1 MNNNT
6 INLYLP
12 GLWALLRHA
21 GNETL
26 AEMPSLQLLQ
36 NRCDSLTEYTLESEA
51 HLLRHLGWQADE
63 EIDVPIAALEQ
74 LVEGGNGQSDS
85 FWFRA
90 DPVNLQED
98 QNYLMMS
105 YPSELNLDLQE
116 AEALA
121 DSINQHFDEDGWSIV
136 IADTKR
142 WYLKLDKPADIQTT
156 AAWRAV
162 GKDVFNLM
170 PAGNNSR
177 QWHSWLMELQM
188 LLFSHPVNE
197 ARVAQGQAAVS
208 GLWVWGGGELPLLS
222 PSTQYL
228 LRGDSL
234 FMQGVSRQSGCE
246 RKTLPENMSTVLDE
260 IPLNNEQ
267 LIMLEQ
273 ARSALLSGSLD
284 QGLSAL
290 KHMEKDIFHP
300 LVNLL
305 KSRKFKRLI
314 VIDTPGF
321 VLDVSAGGIKKWW
334 RRRKSVSG

>member
-1 MNNNT
+1 
-6 INLYLP
+6 
-12 GLWALLRHA
+12 
-21 GNETL
+21 
-26 AEMPSLQLLQ
+26 MPSLQLLL
-36 NRCDSLTEYTLESEA
+36 NRYDSLTETTFESEA
-51 HLLRHLGWQADE
+51 HLLGRLGWQANE
-63 EIDVPIAALEQ
+63 GRDVPIAALEQ
-74 LVEGGNGQSDS
+74 MAEGRPGEKGS

-105 YPSELNLDLQE
+105 YPTELNLDLQE
-116 AEALA
+116 AQALG
-121 DSINQHFDEDGWSIV
+121 DSINQHFSEDGWSIV
-136 IADTKR
+136 IADARR

-170 PAGNNSR
+170 PVGNNSR

-208 GLWVWGGGELPLLS
+208 GLWPWGGGKLPVLS
-222 PSTQYL
+222 PSSDYV

-234 FMQGVSRQSGCE
+234 FMQGVGRQSGCE
-246 RKTLPENMSTVLDE
+246 IKSLADDMSAVLDDM
-260 IPLNNEQ
+260 PLNSEQ

-273 ARSALLSGSLD
+273 ARSALQSGSLD
-284 QGLSAL
+284 QGLSVL
-290 KHMEKDIFHP
+290 KHLEKDIFYP
-300 LVNLL
+300 LANLL
-305 KSRKFKRLI
+305 KSRELKRLI

-321 VLDVSAGGIKKWW
+321 VLDASASGIKKWW
-334 RRRKSVSG
+334 RRRKSVPG